1 MTCTDYN
8 IKFNDGLFDNNVW
21 LSRSSADQ
29 KGIDEYIANN
39 QDTYRDK
46 TCLHVGTGNSSIAIT
61 HHKQFKH
68 IDGLAID
75 PNEVKLANDLHISN
89 YTCYLI
95 NKYKLEELSVLGNY
109 DVIIDNNIK
118 LYACCD
124 EHYMDY
130 FNWILDS
137 VASRNGEIITHTGGY
152 YQHDNEE
159 LDRVANRVQYKTYQ
173 RPRGADFSAVVL
185 IKPIVTNYV

>member
-1 MTCTDYN
+1 MACTDYN
-8 IKFNDGLFDNNVW
+8 IKFNNGFYGEFDTNCW
-21 LSRSSADQ
+21 LTKTSADQ
-29 KGIDEYIANN
+29 KGIGDYITNN

-46 TCLHVGTGNSSIAIT
+46 ICLHIGTGTSSIAIA
-61 HHKQFKH
+61 HHKLFKR

-75 PNEVKLANDLHISN
+75 PNEVKLGNDLQISN

-95 NKYKLEELSVLGNY
+95 NKHKLEELSVLGNY

-137 VASRNGEIITHTGGY
+137 VASRNGEIITHTAGY
-152 YQHDNEE
+152 YQHDTEE
-159 LDRVANRVQYKTYQ
+159 LNRIANRVQYKTYKE
-173 RPRGADFSAVVL
+173 ADQNVVL
-185 IKPIVTNYV
+185 IKPIVINYV